1 MNIGLYTSKTSN
13 HNDERRSTMNAN
25 IIKTE
30 TSHSGISNV
39 LTNIW
44 LIVLAVIV
52 GLAVITT
59 SILVGW
65 PIIAHLAARFTG

>member
-1 MNIGLYTSKTSN
+1 
-13 HNDERRSTMNAN
+13 MNAN

-30 TSHSGISNV
+30 TRHSGISNI